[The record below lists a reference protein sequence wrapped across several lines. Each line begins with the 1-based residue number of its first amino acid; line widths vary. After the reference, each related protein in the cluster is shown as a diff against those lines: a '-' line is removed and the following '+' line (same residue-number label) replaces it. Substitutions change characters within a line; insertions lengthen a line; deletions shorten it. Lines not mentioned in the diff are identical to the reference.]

1 MSVVHTFTGTYPRLH
16 AARFTI
22 WSATVGIGVTEAI
35 GVLSTLQSPDS
46 RVQPATRHMRIA
58 EPDHWV
64 ALTVLLSHL
73 VPVAGITQTHC
84 FVLVALVKLKALPLP
99 MHPVAVLVPVA
110 VVLVVIVVPVIA
122 VVPVVFV
129 PVVPVLVAVVLVL
142 AVVPVVLVPVVPVV
156 PAVSAFPILAMIVST
171 MAVLVHG
178 SAASSATRRA
188 STIGSSRISSPI
200 CMRASVYAA
209 ACSMGG
215 LLLAFDLIVLNIVFA
230 S

>member
-22 WSATVGIGVTEAI
+22 WSATVGVGGVAR

-46 RVQPATRHMRIA
+46 TAQPARRHTSIA

-73 VPVAGITQTHC
+73 VPVDGITQTHC
-84 FVLVALVKLKALPLP
+84 FVLLAFVKSKVFPLPL
-99 MHPVAVLVPVA
+99 HPVVVLVPVA
-110 VVLVVIVVPVIA
+110 VGLVLVVVPVT
-122 VVPVVFV
+122 VLVTDVFV
-129 PVVPVLVAVVLVL
+129 PVVPV
-142 AVVPVVLVPVVPVV
+142 
-156 PAVSAFPILAMIVST
+156 VSVFPILAMIVST
-171 MAVLVHG
+171 IAVLVHG
-178 SAASSATRRA
+178 SVASSATRRA

-200 CMRASVYAA
+200 CIRASVYAA
-209 ACSMGG
+209 ACSIGV

-230 S
+230 L